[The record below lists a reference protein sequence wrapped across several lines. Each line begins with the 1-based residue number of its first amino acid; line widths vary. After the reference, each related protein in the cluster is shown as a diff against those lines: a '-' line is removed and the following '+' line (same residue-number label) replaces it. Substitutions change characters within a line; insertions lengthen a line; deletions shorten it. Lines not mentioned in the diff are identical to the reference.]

1 MKRYVVTGASANFAS
16 GVIMLT
22 EEQAKARVHAL
33 KDLGDGYFEV
43 MTTVSF
49 KRGEIV
55 GYDGE
60 VNKALLQLVDEIGEA
75 PSAPPAQHA
84 PPAVAQA
91 PAQAPKA
98 GKAPKGPAAGRRDG
112 DP

>member
-16 GVIMLT
+16 GVLKLT
-22 EEQAKARVHAL
+22 KEQAKAREHAL
-33 KDLGDGYFEV
+33 EDLGDGYFEV
-43 MTTVSF
+43 MTPVGF

-55 GYDGE
+55 GFDGE

-75 PSAPPAQHA
+75 PSAPPAPPA
-84 PPAVAQA
+84 PPAGAQA

-98 GKAPKGPAAGRRDG
+98 PKGTRGGKKGR
-112 DP
+112 